1 MDDKQQNKKHSTSSP
16 DKSANAFAWHKDA
29 AASRLDEMRNTL
41 NESRGYLEDV
51 KKNHY
56 KLSSR
61 KSSLQASSDFSS
73 STVKDDDQSTS
84 KN

>member
-1 MDDKQQNKKHSTSSP
+1 MDDKQNNKKHSTSSP

-29 AASRLDEMRNTL
+29 AAARLDEMRNTL

-73 STVKDDDQSTS
+73 TVNNDDYPSS

>member
-1 MDDKQQNKKHSTSSP
+1 MDDKQNNKKHSTAHH
-16 DKSANAFAWHKDA
+16 DKGANAFAWHKDA
-29 AASRLDEMRNTL
+29 AAARLDEMRNTL
-41 NESRGYLEDV
+41 NESRDYLENV

-73 STVKDDDQSTS
+73 TVNDDDYPSS

>member
-51 KKNHY
+51 KKNHG

-61 KSSLQASSDFSS
+61 KSLLKSSDFSS
-73 STVKDDDQSTS
+73 STVNDDDQSTS